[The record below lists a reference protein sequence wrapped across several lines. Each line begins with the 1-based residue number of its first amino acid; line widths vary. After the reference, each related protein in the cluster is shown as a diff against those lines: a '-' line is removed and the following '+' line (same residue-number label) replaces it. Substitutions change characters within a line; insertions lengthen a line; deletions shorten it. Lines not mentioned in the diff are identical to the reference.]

1 MKFHVSQAYPKNLD
15 ALILH
20 VAKGRKTLPPATHE
34 ADKRL
39 KGFLKKEMAAAK
51 FEGGLGQTLVVH
63 NHDARLL
70 PVRKVILTGL
80 GPWPASPDAIRKSV
94 AAAMQQ
100 AQSCHLAKLAR
111 PVPDGQR
118 PDVVTVA
125 EAVAEGALLGT
136 YRFTKHKSQDKTAA
150 QTLTLV
156 GGSTT
161 ARRESMDGIRRGQ
174 TAAEAQILARDLAN
188 EPPSHL
194 TPKQLAKEARAVARK
209 GGLGI
214 SVLGPAE
221 IKRAGLGALLAVARG
236 SDEPPQLIKLTYRSR
251 KAGAGKQK
259 HIVLVGKSITYDSG
273 GLNLKPSRGGAL
285 EDMKLDMSGGAA
297 VLGAMSA
304 LKKLGVRHKVTG
316 YLPAT
321 ENLVGGSAY
330 KPGDVVMAYNG
341 KTIEVGNTDA
351 EGRLTLAD
359 TLAYAVDKDK
369 PDEIVDLATLT
380 ATEISLGPSYAA
392 IFASQPRMEER
403 FTEAGERTGE
413 RVWPLPFPEEYDE
426 MTKSA
431 VADFSNIVSGRAYT
445 LSGPLLLKHFVGKT
459 PWVHLD
465 IGSAAMAAK
474 DSGYIKKGGS
484 GWGTRL
490 LLEYLSN

>member
-1 MKFHVSQAYPKNLD
+1 M
-15 ALILH
+15 LH
-20 VAKGRKTLPPATHE
+20 VTAG
-34 ADKRL
+34 DKRL
-39 KGFLKKEMAAAK
+39 PSMAAWIDK
-51 FEGGLGQTLVVH
+51 ELGGELNKALKRKNFSGQAGSSALIHTAQGAVIAVGVGK
-63 NHDARLL
+63 R
-70 PVRKVILTGL
+70 PVDTDR
-80 GPWPASPDAIRKSV
+80 IRK
-94 AAAMQQ
+94 AAAAAVGQ
-100 AQSCHLAKLAR
+100 ARAHHFTTLATPLTAGKRLGADAVAR
-111 PVPDGQR
+111 
-118 PDVVTVA
+118 A
-125 EAVAEGALLGT
+125 IAEGAILADYRFHKYKQDKPHPDIQLYLTQAKGKAAQAAKQGIKLGT
-136 YRFTKHKSQDKTAA
+136 TQ
-150 QTLTLV
+150 
-156 GGSTT
+156 
-161 ARRESMDGIRRGQ
+161 
-174 TAAEAQILARDLAN
+174 AEAQVLARDLAN

-194 TPKQLAKEARAVARK
+194 TPKRLAAEARAVARK
-209 GGLGI
+209 NGLGV
-214 SVLGPAE
+214 SVLGPTE
-221 IKRAGLGALLAVARG
+221 ITRAGLGALLAVARG
-236 SDEPPQLIKLTYRSR
+236 SDEPPQLIKLTYRPR
-251 KAGAGKQK
+251 KVGTAKQK
-259 HIVLVGKSITYDSG
+259 HVVLVGKSITYDSG

-330 KPGDVVMAYNG
+330 KPGDVVTTYNG

-369 PDEIVDLATLT
+369 PDEIIDLATLT

-392 IFASQPRMEER
+392 IFANRPRLEER
-403 FTEAGERTGE
+403 FKEAGERTGE
-413 RVWPLPFPEEYDE
+413 KVWPLPFPEEYDE

-474 DSGYIKKGGS
+474 DSGYTKKGGS

-490 LLEYLSN
+490 LLEYLSS